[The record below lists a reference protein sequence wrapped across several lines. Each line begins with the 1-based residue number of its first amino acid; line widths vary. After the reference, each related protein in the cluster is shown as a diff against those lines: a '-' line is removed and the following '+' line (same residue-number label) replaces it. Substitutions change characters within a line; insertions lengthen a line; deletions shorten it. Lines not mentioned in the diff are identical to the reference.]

1 MKKLCIVFAI
11 ASIMVI
17 ACGKNDAPDFA
28 AAEAARDYY
37 QQLVQGNYEQYVSGM
52 INGDSLPADYRE
64 QLVANAKMFI
74 AHQNDLHK
82 GISTITVQNC
92 VNDNTTSTAQAFL
105 LLNYADS
112 TSEEIVVP
120 MVKQNDIWYM
130 K

>member
-1 MKKLCIVFAI
+1 MKGFCVVLAIVGM
-11 ASIMVI
+11 MVI
-17 ACGKNDAPDFA
+17 ACGKKDSPDFA

-64 QLVANAKMFI
+64 QLVANAKMFM
-74 AHQNDLHK
+74 AHQKDLHK
-82 GISTITVQNC
+82 GISNITVQNC
-92 VNDNTTSTAQAFL
+92 VNDNTTPAAQAFL
-105 LLNYADS
+105 LLTYADS

-120 MVKQNDIWYM
+120 MVKQNDTWYM

>member
-17 ACGKNDAPDFA
+17 ACGKKDAPDFA
-28 AAEAARDYY
+28 AAEAACDYY

-92 VNDNTTSTAQAFL
+92 VNDNTTPAAQAFL
-105 LLNYADS
+105 LLTYADS